1 MYLGAGKPGNTG
13 PFCLCV
19 CMTSHAS
26 VRKGWKRREE
36 DRFLFF
42 NCAFRSGTC
51 LSGSPGVPPMR
62 IIILDVFSLQL
73 THTHTPHMHPH
84 RLQQEE
90 EMDLLMEELPKDVGS
105 ASKELKTD

>member
-1 MYLGAGKPGNTG
+1 
-13 PFCLCV
+13 
-19 CMTSHAS
+19 
-26 VRKGWKRREE
+26 
-36 DRFLFF
+36 
-42 NCAFRSGTC
+42 
-51 LSGSPGVPPMR
+51 MR